1 MLLLPLLL
9 MLLLPL
15 FFSSVFVQSV
25 PQRRP
30 VRITPFLYS
39 DALNIAVAG
48 GSVAPLKKESAM
60 FNVPTKFGW
69 DSQAM
74 RQITP
79 FLYSSVNS
87 GQQQERKRFE

>member
-1 MLLLPLLL
+1 MLFLPLLLVLLLPLY
-9 MLLLPL
+9 
-15 FFSSVFVQSV
+15 SSVFVQSV
-25 PQRRP
+25 SQRRP

-39 DALNIAVAG
+39 DALNIAAAG
-48 GSVAPLKKESAM
+48 GSVAPLKKENAM
-60 FNVPTKFGW
+60 FDVPTKFGW
-69 DSQAM
+69 DSQTM